1 MSARINKTP
10 RAAAREAVVSQKSHK
25 RTAKTSL
32 FLLANISGMEKERRA
47 CTATHTQPAAKA
59 GNKRGKVMAKSYTP
73 HRIAFYVGIIAVWQ
87 AVALSG
93 LWPENIF
100 PSPFEVAEDLAYS
113 AADGSLFYG
122 IASSMWRLI
131 VGLTIAITG
140 GVIFGIFMARVE
152 VVNQTIGSLVLG
164 LQSIPSV
171 AWVPLGILWFGL
183 TDAGIIFV
191 TAIGA
196 IFAVTINTYTGVK
209 NINPHFVEA
218 ARNMGAKGTQLV
230 TNVLIPAAFPYMISG
245 FKQGWAF
252 AWRGVIGAELLF
264 SFLGLGF
271 LLNVGRQ
278 LNDVSQVIA
287 IMLVIMIIGV
297 VIDGV
302 IFKRLDDKV
311 MSRWGLR

>member
-1 MSARINKTP
+1 MKKN
-10 RAAAREAVVSQKSHK
+10 V
-25 RTAKTSL
+25 
-32 FLLANISGMEKERRA
+32 LLK
-47 CTATHTQPAAKA
+47 K
-59 GNKRGKVMAKSYTP
+59 
-73 HRIAFYVGIIAVWQ
+73 IAFYIIIVAIWQVVSMSNVW
-87 AVALSG
+87 
-93 LWPENIF
+93 PNNIF
-100 PSPFEVAEDLAYS
+100 PSPYEVGEDLVFT

-122 IASSMWRLI
+122 IGTSILRLL
-131 VGLTIAITG
+131 VGLAIAIGG
-140 GVIFGIFMARVE
+140 GVVLGIFMARVE
-152 VVNQTIGSLVLG
+152 VINQTIGSLVLG

-209 NINPHFVEA
+209 NINPHFIEA

-230 TNVLIPAAFPYMISG
+230 TSVLIPAAFPYMISG

-287 IMLVIMIIGV
+287 IMLVIMFIGV
-297 VIDGV
+297 LIDGV
-302 IFKRLDDKV
+302 IFKRLEDKV

>member
-1 MSARINKTP
+1 
-10 RAAAREAVVSQKSHK
+10 
-25 RTAKTSL
+25 
-32 FLLANISGMEKERRA
+32 
-47 CTATHTQPAAKA
+47 
-59 GNKRGKVMAKSYTP
+59 MAKNFAP
-73 HRIAFYVGIIAVWQ
+73 HRIGFYIGIIVVWQ
-87 AVALSG
+87 IIAMAGV
-93 LWPENIF
+93 WPDNIF
-100 PSPFEVAEDLAYS
+100 PSPIEVAEDLAYG

-122 IASSMWRLI
+122 IATSMWRLL
-131 VGLTIAITG
+131 VGLSIAIAG
-140 GVIFGIFMARVE
+140 GIVLGILMARVE
-152 VVNQTIGSLVLG
+152 VVNQTAGSLVLG

-209 NINPHFVEA
+209 NIDPHFIEA
-218 ARNMGAKGTQLV
+218 ARNMGAKGSQLI
-230 TNVLIPAAFPYMISG
+230 TAVLIPAAFPYMISG

-271 LLNVGRQ
+271 FLHAGRS

-287 IMLVIMIIGV
+287 IMLVIMGIGLAV
-297 VIDGV
+297 DGV
-302 IFKRLDDKV
+302 IFKRLENKV

>member
-1 MSARINKTP
+1 MKKNIL
-10 RAAAREAVVSQKSHK
+10 
-25 RTAKTSL
+25 AK
-32 FLLANISGMEKERRA
+32 K
-47 CTATHTQPAAKA
+47 
-59 GNKRGKVMAKSYTP
+59 
-73 HRIAFYVGIIAVWQ
+73 IAFYIILVLVWQ
-87 AVALSG
+87 AISMSDI
-93 LWPENIF
+93 WPNNIF
-100 PSPFEVAEDLAYS
+100 PSPYEVAEDLVYT

-122 IASSMWRLI
+122 IGTSIMRLAVGLAIAI
-131 VGLTIAITG
+131 VG
-140 GVIFGIFMARVE
+140 GVVLGIFMARVE
-152 VVNQTIGSLVLG
+152 TVNQTIGSLVLG
-164 LQSIPSV
+164 LQSIPSI
-171 AWVPLGILWFGL
+171 AWVPLAILWFGL
-183 TDAGIIFV
+183 TDGGIIFV

-209 NINPHFVEA
+209 NIDPHYVEA
-218 ARNMGAKGTQLV
+218 ARNMGAKGSQLI

-287 IMLVIMIIGV
+287 IMLVIMMIGIAV
-297 VIDGV
+297 DGF
-302 IFKRLDDKV
+302 IFKKLEDKV